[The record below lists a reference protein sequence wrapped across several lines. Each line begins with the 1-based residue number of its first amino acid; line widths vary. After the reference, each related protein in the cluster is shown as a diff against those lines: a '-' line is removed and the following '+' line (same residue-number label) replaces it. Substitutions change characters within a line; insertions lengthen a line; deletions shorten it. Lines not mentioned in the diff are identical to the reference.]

1 MHSPGTVLWRSGVRR
16 VGTAGPPSFCGGAP
30 VPCRSKQKRK
40 KQEKKG
46 HATDKRPPTA
56 LSVGTDRG
64 KEAAHGA
71 TVMTTPRETKNQN
84 LGRYP
89 LLRART
95 EGKQK
100 KRENKNNALCWR
112 VRWRQRGRSL
122 FATFFLCV
130 FLCPDFVFCPGK
142 KKEQKERAK
151 KKRKSLSW
159 ACWVVSFF
167 FLLFFY

>member
-1 MHSPGTVLWRSGVRR
+1 
-16 VGTAGPPSFCGGAP
+16 
-30 VPCRSKQKRK
+30 
-40 KQEKKG
+40 
-46 HATDKRPPTA
+46 
-56 LSVGTDRG
+56 
-64 KEAAHGA
+64 
-71 TVMTTPRETKNQN
+71 MTTPRETKNQN

-142 KKEQKERAK
+142 KEQKERAK
-151 KKRKSLSW
+151 KKERAFLGRVGL
-159 ACWVVSFF
+159 CRFF
-167 FLLFFY
+167 SSYFFIDPAAVATTA